1 LLELG
6 KIEKQNALKIFCSLD
21 QHKEEDIQT
30 DLEANKISEYEKLT
44 FSLPPDS
51 MIDVPVTCVD
61 VSLCKYAQ
69 TLV

>member
-1 LLELG
+1 L
-6 KIEKQNALKIFCSLD
+6 KTQNAFKILCLLD

-30 DLEANKISEYEKLT
+30 DLKANKISEYEKLT

-69 TLV
+69 KLV